1 MILAS
6 QSPRR
11 RDLLQLITSDFRV
24 IPADVDETPCEGET
38 PNHHVARL
46 AQAKAL
52 AVSRYADVGELI
64 IGSDTT
70 VSVDGL
76 ILNKPADQNDFLW
89 MMDCLSGKTHQ
100 VYSGICVLLDDHAD
114 VRIVRTD
121 VTFRELTAEERL
133 HYWQPDEPADKA
145 GGYGIQGL
153 AARFV
158 ESIHGSYTNVVGLP
172 LVELEA
178 MLNRAS

>member
-11 RDLLQLITSDFRV
+11 RDLLQLISSDFRV
-24 IPADVDETPCEGET
+24 IPADVDESLCAGET
-38 PNHHVARL
+38 PDHYVARL
-46 AQAKAL
+46 AQIKAL
-52 AVSRYADVGELI
+52 AVSSYADTGELI

-76 ILNKPADQNDFLW
+76 ILNKPTDQNDFLY

-100 VYSGICVLLDDHAD
+100 VYSGICVLFEDHAD

-133 HYWQPDEPADKA
+133 HYWETGEPADKA
-145 GGYGIQGL
+145 GGYGIQGM

-158 ESIHGSYTNVVGLP
+158 ESIHGSYSNIVGLP

>member
-1 MILAS
+1 M
-6 QSPRR
+6 
-11 RDLLQLITSDFRV
+11 
-24 IPADVDETPCEGET
+24 IPADVDESLCAGE
-38 PNHHVARL
+38 PPDHYVARL
-46 AQAKAL
+46 AQVKART
-52 AVSRYADVGELI
+52 VSSYADVGELI

-76 ILNKPADQNDFLW
+76 ILNKPTDQNDFMC
-89 MMDCLSGKTHQ
+89 MMDRLSGKTHQ
-100 VYSGICVLLDDHAD
+100 VYSGICVLNDHAD
-114 VRIVRTD
+114 VQIARTD
-121 VTFRELTAEERL
+121 VTFRELTREERL
-133 HYWQPDEPADKA
+133 HYWLTGEPADKA

>member
-11 RDLLQLITSDFRV
+11 RDLLKLITADFRV
-24 IPADVDETPCEGET
+24 IPSDVDESFRDDESPADY
-38 PNHHVARL
+38 VARL
-46 AQAKAL
+46 AEAKAR
-52 AVSRYADVGELI
+52 AVATKAFADETQCAV
-64 IGSDTT
+64 T
-70 VSVDGL
+70 V
-76 ILNKPADQNDFLW
+76 
-89 MMDCLSGKTHQ
+89 
-100 VYSGICVLLDDHAD
+100 
-114 VRIVRTD
+114 VRTD
-121 VTFRELTAEERL
+121 VTFRQLSMSERL
-133 HYWQPDEPADKA
+133 HYWQTGEPLDKA

-178 MLNRAS
+178 LLNDAS

>member
-24 IPADVDETPCEGET
+24 IPADVDESLCDGEK
-38 PNHHVARL
+38 PDHFVSRL
-46 AQAKAL
+46 AEAKAS
-52 AVSRYADVGELI
+52 AVISHANTGELI
-64 IGSDTT
+64 IGADTT
-70 VSVDGL
+70 VSVDGM
-76 ILNKPADQNDFLW
+76 ILNKPSNQDEFLS
-89 MMDCLSGKTHQ
+89 MMDALSGRTHQ
-100 VYSGICVLLDDHAD
+100 VYSGICVLASHRAD
-114 VRIVRTD
+114 VQVVRTD
-121 VTFRELTAEERL
+121 VTFRELTVEERL
-133 HYWQPDEPADKA
+133 HYWKTGEPEDKA

-158 ESIHGSYTNVVGLP
+158 RSIQGSYTNVVGLP

-178 MLNRAS
+178 MLNNAS

>member
-52 AVSRYADVGELI
+52 AVSRYANVGELI

-114 VRIVRTD
+114 VRTVRTD

-133 HYWQPDEPADKA
+133 HYWQTDEPADKA

>member
-24 IPADVDETPCEGET
+24 IPADVDESPCEGET

-46 AQAKAL
+46 AQVKAR
-52 AVSRYADVGELI
+52 AVSSYADVGELI

-76 ILNKPADQNDFLW
+76 ILNKPNDQEGFLC
-89 MMDCLSGKTHQ
+89 MMD
-100 VYSGICVLLDDHAD
+100 VYLAKHIRSIQAFVFYLMIMLM
-114 VRIVRTD
+114 RIVRTD

-133 HYWQPDEPADKA
+133 HYWQTGEPADKA

>member
-11 RDLLQLITSDFRV
+11 RDLLELITPDFRV
-24 IPADVDETPCEGET
+24 IPADVDESVQESEQPD
-38 PNHHVARL
+38 HFVARL
-46 AQAKAL
+46 AEAKAR
-52 AVSRYADVGELI
+52 AVASYANQGELI

-70 VSVDGL
+70 VSAGGV
-76 ILNKPADQNDFLW
+76 ILNKPSDQHDFLS
-89 MMDCLSGKTHQ
+89 MMDRLSGQTHQ
-100 VYSGICVLLDDHAD
+100 VYSGVCVLIDDHAD
-114 VRIVRTD
+114 VRVVRTD
-121 VTFRELTAEERL
+121 VTFRELSMEERL
-133 HYWQPDEPADKA
+133 HYWQTGEPKDKA

-158 ESIHGSYTNVVGLP
+158 QSIQGSYTNVVGLP

-178 MLNRAS
+178 MLNNAS

>member
-11 RDLLQLITSDFRV
+11 RDLLQLITPDFRV
-24 IPADVDETPCEGET
+24 IPADIDESLGDGEE
-38 PNHHVARL
+38 PDQFVSRL
-46 AQAKAL
+46 AEAKAR
-52 AVSRYADVGELI
+52 AVASYAHIGEPI

-70 VSVDGL
+70 VSVDGM
-76 ILNKPADQNDFLW
+76 ILNKPSDLDDFLS
-89 MMDCLSGKTHQ
+89 MMNRLSGRTHQ
-100 VYSGICVLLDDHAD
+100 VYSGICVLVDDRAD
-114 VRIVRTD
+114 VQVVRTD
-121 VTFRELTAEERL
+121 VTFRELTREERL
-133 HYWQPDEPADKA
+133 HYWQTGEPKDKA

-158 ESIHGSYTNVVGLP
+158 QSIQGSYTNVVGLP

-178 MLNRAS
+178 ILNNAS

>member
-52 AVSRYADVGELI
+52 AVSSHADVGELI

-133 HYWQPDEPADKA
+133 HYWQTGEPADKA

>member
-1 MILAS
+1 MRAN
-6 QSPRR
+6 
-11 RDLLQLITSDFRV
+11 
-24 IPADVDETPCEGET
+24 
-38 PNHHVARL
+38 PNHHVARP

-100 VYSGICVLLDDHAD
+100 VYSGICVLLDDQVD

-121 VTFRELTAEERL
+121 DL
-133 HYWQPDEPADKA
+133 
-145 GGYGIQGL
+145 
-153 AARFV
+153 
-158 ESIHGSYTNVVGLP
+158 S
-172 LVELEA
+172 
-178 MLNRAS
+178 

>member
-52 AVSRYADVGELI
+52 AVSSHADVGELI

-76 ILNKPADQNDFLW
+76 ILNKPTDQSDFLC
-89 MMDCLSGKTHQ
+89 MMERLSGKTHQ
-100 VYSGICVLLDDHAD
+100 VYSGICILLDDHAD

-133 HYWQPDEPADKA
+133 HYWQTGEPADKA

-178 MLNRAS
+178 MLKSAS

>member
-24 IPADVDETPCEGET
+24 IPADIDESPCQGET

-46 AQAKAL
+46 AQVKAR
-52 AVSRYADVGELI
+52 AVSSFADVGELI

-76 ILNKPADQNDFLW
+76 ILNKPNDQREFLC
-89 MMDCLSGKTHQ
+89 MMDRLSGKTHQ

-133 HYWQPDEPADKA
+133 HYWQTGEPADKA

>member
-24 IPADVDETPCEGET
+24 IPADVDESLCAGES
-38 PNHHVARL
+38 PDHYVARL
-46 AQAKAL
+46 AQVKAR
-52 AVSRYADVGELI
+52 AVSASAGVGELI

-76 ILNKPADQNDFLW
+76 ILNKPTDQADFMC
-89 MMDCLSGKTHQ
+89 MMDRLSGKTHQ
-100 VYSGICVLLDDHAD
+100 VYSGICVLLDDNAD
-114 VRIVRTD
+114 VQIIRTD
-121 VTFRELTAEERL
+121 VTFRELTREESL
-133 HYWQPDEPADKA
+133 QYWQTGEPADKA